1 MKRTNEAA
9 PKFDPKESALSL
21 RDITVLLIK
30 HYGFNEGKF
39 ELLIEFQ
46 VGTGMTGPIPG
57 QPFLGAFVGVSKI
70 GLVPATIE
78 SPNAVDAA
86 IVNPAKPN
94 KPKNKQAR

>member
-1 MKRTNEAA
+1 MKHTNEAA
-9 PKFDPKESALSL
+9 QQFNPKESALSL
-21 RDITVLLIK
+21 REITELLIK

-39 ELLIEFQ
+39 DLLIEFQ

-70 GLVPATIE
+70 GLVPAAIG

-86 IVNPAKPN
+86 IVNPV
-94 KPKNKQAR
+94 KPKKTKNK

>member
-1 MKRTNEAA
+1 MKHTNAAA
-9 PKFDPKESALSL
+9 PQFDPKESALSL
-21 RDITVLLIK
+21 RDITELLIK

-46 VGTGMTGPIPG
+46 IGTGMTSPIPG

-70 GLVPATIE
+70 GLVPAAIE

-86 IVNPAKPN
+86 VVNPI
-94 KPKNKQAR
+94 KQKKTRK